1 MMRTAISPRFAIR
14 TLRTRALYGGAGK
27 PFRDRAGDG
36 ARRRTWHAPAVSEQP
51 FANYQN
57 EIYLNGLAGILPALP
72 SEPGQLEDLARERFD
87 PKPFGYV
94 AGSAGTESTARA
106 NRAAF
111 DRWKI
116 VPRFLRDVS
125 SRDLSTTVLGRP
137 FPAPIGLAPVGVQ
150 GIVHEEAELAVARAA
165 ASLRVPI
172 VLSTVSTYRMEEV
185 AEAGGDSPRW
195 FQLYWPRDREVAA
208 SFIGRA
214 KAAGFTALV
223 VTLDT
228 FILAW
233 RPRDLSAAYLPFL
246 DRMGLAN
253 YESDPAFLA
262 GLEKSP
268 DDDPGASVL
277 RWLTMFGDPG
287 KTWDDLVWLR
297 EQWDGP
303 IALKGVLHPDDALR
317 AADAGIDG
325 VIVSNH
331 GGRQIDGE
339 IASLD
344 ALPGVVAA
352 VGDRMAVLFDSG
364 IRAGSDVMKAHAL
377 GAQAVLVGRPYVYGL
392 GLGGEDGVRH
402 VLRSLL
408 AELDLTMALAGCRS
422 LAEVTRDATLVQA

>member
-14 TLRTRALYGGAGK
+14 TLRTRALYGAWGE
-27 PFRDRAGDG
+27 
-36 ARRRTWHAPAVSEQP
+36 TWHAPAVSEQP

-125 SRDLSTTVLGRP
+125 SRDLSTTVLGTP

-246 DRMGLAN
+246 NRMGLAN

-268 DDDPGASVL
+268 EDDPGASVL
-277 RWLTMFGDPG
+277 RWMSMFGDPTN
-287 KTWDDLVWLR
+287 TWDDLVWLR
-297 EQWDGP
+297 DQWDGP
-303 IALKGVLHPDDALR
+303 IALKGVLHPDDAVQ

-344 ALPGVVAA
+344 ALPGVVEA
-352 VGDRMAVLFDSG
+352 VGDRMDVLFDSG
-364 IRAGSDVMKAHAL
+364 IRTGSDILKAVAL
-377 GAQAVLVGRPYVYGL
+377 GAKAVLVGRLYVYGL

-408 AELDLTMALAGCRS
+408 AELDLTMALAGCRTVADVRS
-422 LAEVTRDATLVQA
+422 DVLALTERNVTDR

>member
-1 MMRTAISPRFAIR
+1 MLA
-14 TLRTRALYGGAGK
+14 
-27 PFRDRAGDG
+27 
-36 ARRRTWHAPAVSEQP
+36 AVTQP

-57 EIYLNGLAGILPALP
+57 EIYLHGLSGTFPELPC
-72 SEPGQLEDLARERFD
+72 EPGALEDVAREKFE
-87 PKPFGYV
+87 PEPFGYV

-111 DRWKI
+111 DRWRI

-125 SRDLSTTVLGRP
+125 ARDLSCDVLGTP
-137 FPAPIGLAPVGVQ
+137 FPAPVGLAPVGVQ
-150 GIVHEEAELAVARAA
+150 GIVHPEAELAVARAA
-165 ASLRVPI
+165 GSLGLPM
-172 VLSTVSTYRMEEV
+172 VLSTVSTYKLEEV
-185 AEAGGDSPRW
+185 ADTGDGPKW
-195 FQLYWPRDREVAA
+195 FQLYWPREKEVAA
-208 SFIGRA
+208 SLIARA
-214 KAAGFTALV
+214 KAAGFRALV

-233 RPRDLSAAYLPFL
+233 RPRDLSRGYLPFL
-246 DRMGLAN
+246 HRMGLAN

-268 DDDPGASVL
+268 DEDPGSSVL
-277 RWLTMFGDPG
+277 RWMSMFGDPG

-303 IALKGVLHPDDALR
+303 ILLKGVLHPDDAKR
-317 AADAGIDG
+317 AGDAGIEG

-339 IASLD
+339 IASLE
-344 ALPGVVAA
+344 ALPGVVEA
-352 VGDRMAVLFDSG
+352 VGDHMTVMFDSG
-364 IRAGSDVMKAHAL
+364 IRTGSDVMKAIAL
-377 GAQAVLVGRPYVYGL
+377 GAKAVLVGRPYVYGL

-408 AELDLTMALAGCRS
+408 AELDLSMALSGCS
-422 LAEVTRDATLVQA
+422 SYADLTPDILQAAP

>member
-1 MMRTAISPRFAIR
+1 VTAAIE
-14 TLRTRALYGGAGK
+14 
-27 PFRDRAGDG
+27 P
-36 ARRRTWHAPAVSEQP
+36 PPP

-57 EIYLNGLAGILPALP
+57 EIYLHGLAGTYPSLPC
-72 SEPGQLEDLARERFD
+72 EPGRLEELARERMD
-87 PKPFGYV
+87 PEPFGYV

-111 DRWKI
+111 DRWRI

-125 SRDLSTTVLGRP
+125 VRNLSLDVLGTP
-137 FPAPIGLAPVGVQ
+137 FPAPVALAPVGVQ
-150 GIVHEEAELAVARAA
+150 GIVHPEAELAVARAA
-165 ASLRVPI
+165 ADVGLPM
-172 VLSTVSTYRMEEV
+172 VLSTVSTFRMEEV
-185 AEAGGDSPRW
+185 AAVSDAPKW
-195 FQLYWPRDREVAA
+195 FQLYWPRDKEVAGSLIA
-208 SFIGRA
+208 RA
-214 KAAGFTALV
+214 KAAGFRALV

-233 RPRDLSAAYLPFL
+233 RPRDLSRAYLPFL
-246 DRMGLAN
+246 HRMGLAN

-277 RWLTMFGDPG
+277 RWMSMFGDPG

-303 IALKGVLHPDDALR
+303 ILLKGVLHADDARR
-317 AADAGIDG
+317 AADAGLEG
-325 VIVSNH
+325 VVVSDH

-344 ALPGVVAA
+344 ALPDVVAA
-352 VGDRMAVLFDSG
+352 VGDRMTVLFDSG
-364 IRAGSDVMKAHAL
+364 IRTGSDVIKALAL
-377 GAQAVLVGRPYVYGL
+377 GADAVLVGRPYVYGL

-408 AELDLTMALAGCRS
+408 AELDLSMALSGCS
-422 LAEVTRDATLVQA
+422 SVDDVSAEILRPAPG

>member
-1 MMRTAISPRFAIR
+1 MLA
-14 TLRTRALYGGAGK
+14 
-27 PFRDRAGDG
+27 
-36 ARRRTWHAPAVSEQP
+36 AVSQP

-57 EIYLNGLAGILPALP
+57 EIYLHGLSGTFPELPC
-72 SEPGQLEDLARERFD
+72 EPGQLEDVARERFD
-87 PKPFGYV
+87 PEPFGYV

-111 DRWKI
+111 DRWRI

-125 SRDLSTTVLGRP
+125 ARDLSCSVLGTP
-137 FPAPIGLAPVGVQ
+137 FPAPVGLAPVGVQ
-150 GIVHEEAELAVARAA
+150 GIVHPDAELAVARAA
-165 ASLRVPI
+165 GSLGLPM
-172 VLSTVSTYRMEEV
+172 VLSTVSTYRLEEV
-185 AEAGGDSPRW
+185 ADTGDGPKW
-195 FQLYWPRDREVAA
+195 FQLYWPREKEVAA
-208 SFIGRA
+208 SLIARA
-214 KAAGFTALV
+214 KAAGFRALV

-233 RPRDLSAAYLPFL
+233 RPRDLSRGYLPFL
-246 DRMGLAN
+246 HRMGLAN

-268 DDDPGASVL
+268 DDDPGSSVL
-277 RWLTMFGDPG
+277 RWMGMFGDPG

-303 IALKGVLHPDDALR
+303 ILLKGVLHPDDAKR
-317 AADAGIDG
+317 AGDAGIEG

-339 IASLD
+339 IASLE

-352 VGDRMAVLFDSG
+352 VGDHMTVMFDSG
-364 IRAGSDVMKAHAL
+364 IRTGSDVMKAIAL
-377 GAQAVLVGRPYVYGL
+377 GAKAVLVGRPYVYGL
-392 GLGGEDGVRH
+392 GLAGEDGVRH

-408 AELDLTMALAGCRS
+408 AELDLSMALSGCAS
-422 LAEVTRDATLVQA
+422 YADLTPDILQAAP

>member
-1 MMRTAISPRFAIR
+1 MLA
-14 TLRTRALYGGAGK
+14 
-27 PFRDRAGDG
+27 
-36 ARRRTWHAPAVSEQP
+36 AVTQP

-57 EIYLNGLAGILPALP
+57 EIYLQGLSGTYPELPC
-72 SEPGQLEDLARERFD
+72 EPGRLEEVAREKFD
-87 PKPFGYV
+87 PEPFGYV

-111 DRWKI
+111 DRWRI

-125 SRDLSTTVLGRP
+125 ARDLSTTILGTS
-137 FPAPIGLAPVGVQ
+137 FPAPIALAPVGVQ

-172 VLSTVSTYRMEEV
+172 VLSTVSSYRMEEV

-195 FQLYWPRDREVAA
+195 FQLYWPRDRDVAS

-233 RPRDLSAAYLPFL
+233 RPRDLGAAYLPFL
-246 DRMGLAN
+246 QRMGLAN

-268 DDDPGASVL
+268 EDDPGASVL
-277 RWLTMFGDPG
+277 RWLTMFGDPT
-287 KTWDDLVWLR
+287 KKWDDLVWLR

-303 IALKGVLHPDDALR
+303 IVLKGVLHPEDAR
-317 AADAGIDG
+317 KAADAGMDG

-344 ALPGVVAA
+344 ALPGVVDA
-352 VGDRMAVLFDSG
+352 VGHRMTVLLDSG
-364 IRAGSDVMKAHAL
+364 VRTGSDVVKALAL
-377 GAQAVLVGRPYVYGL
+377 GAKAVLIGRPYVYGL

-408 AELDLTMALAGCRS
+408 AELDLTMALAGCRN
-422 LAEVTRDATLVQA
+422 LADLTAEGLLVRA